1 LIRQRLMMA
10 PGIRPGVCG
19 AQRWDGGGKGRQKME
34 SIDVERAVRERYSQG
49 ASKPQDALCCPVEY
63 DPRYLDVIPQE
74 VLERDYGCGDPTRDI
89 RPGEHVL
96 DLGSGAGKVCFIAAQ
111 IVGPQGRVIGV
122 DTNSEMLALA
132 RRCAPVVSG
141 KLGYPGVDF
150 RRGKIEDLTTDLDA
164 VDEWL
169 RRNPVG
175 DANGLDRL
183 HDFIETQRRDAPL
196 VADDSVDVV
205 VSNCVLN
212 LVRESSKPR
221 VLQEIYRVLKRGGR
235 AVISDIV
242 SDEPVPEHLRNDPE
256 LWSGCVSGALE
267 QGAFL
272 AAFER
277 AGFHGV
283 EILKRDVQPW
293 RTVEG
298 IEFRSITIRAMKGKE
313 GPCWDCNQAVIYRG
327 PWRKVED
334 DDGHTLLRGQ
344 AMAVCEKTFRIYT
357 SEPYAGAIIPVPPL
371 QVVPLASAQVF
382 DCSRDSLRH
391 PRETKGVEYRTT
403 SGASAACCSPKGC
416 CE

>member
-1 LIRQRLMMA
+1 MSL
-10 PGIRPGVCG
+10 
-19 AQRWDGGGKGRQKME
+19 E
-34 SIDVERAVRERYSQG
+34 VEKVVRERYSQG
-49 ASKPQDALCCPVEY
+49 AMQRQDALCCPVDY
-63 DPRYLDVIPQE
+63 DPRYLDVIPKE

-89 RPGEHVL
+89 RAGEHVL
-96 DLGSGAGKVCFIAAQ
+96 DLGSGTGKVCFIAAQ
-111 IVGPQGRVIGV
+111 IVGSEGHVIGI
-122 DTNSEMLALA
+122 DTNSEMLTLA
-132 RRCAPVVSG
+132 RRSAPDVGG
-141 KLGYPGVDF
+141 KLGYTNVDF
-150 RRGKIEDLTTDLDA
+150 RRGRIEDLATDLDA

-169 RRNPVG
+169 RRNPLN
-175 DANGLDRL
+175 DADGLERL
-183 HDFIETQRRDAPL
+183 NDFIEAQKRNAPL
-196 VADDSVDVV
+196 VANDSIDVV

-212 LVRESSKPR
+212 LVRESSKVR
-221 VLQEIYRVLKRGGR
+221 VFQEIYRVLKRGGR

-242 SDEPVPEHLRNDPE
+242 SDEAVPEPLRNDPE

-277 AGFHGV
+277 AGFHGI

-344 AMAVCEKTFRIYT
+344 PMAVCEKTFRIYT
-357 SEPYAGAIIPVPPL
+357 SEPYAKDVIPVAPL
-371 QVVPLASAQVF
+371 EPIPLAQAQPF
-382 DCSRDSLRH
+382 DCSRDSIRH
-391 PRETKGVEYRTT
+391 PRETKGLEYRTT
-403 SGASAACCSPKGC
+403 TDASAACCGPEGC

>member
-1 LIRQRLMMA
+1 MNL
-10 PGIRPGVCG
+10 
-19 AQRWDGGGKGRQKME
+19 
-34 SIDVERAVRERYSQG
+34 DVEKVVRERYSQG
-49 ASKPQDALCCPVEY
+49 AAQRQDALCCPVEY
-63 DPRYLDVIPQE
+63 DARYLDVIPRE

-96 DLGSGAGKVCFIAAQ
+96 DLGSGTGKVCFIAAQ
-111 IVGPQGRVIGV
+111 IVGRDGRVIGV

-132 RRCAPVVSG
+132 RRSG
-141 KLGYPGVDF
+141 PAVGAKLGFANVDF
-150 RRGKIEDLTTDLDA
+150 RRGKIEDLATDLDA

-169 RRNPVG
+169 RHNPVN
-175 DANGLDRL
+175 DADGLERL
-183 HDFIETQRRDAPL
+183 GDFIEAQKRNAPL
-196 VADDSVDVV
+196 VANDSINVV

-212 LVRESSKPR
+212 LVRESSKVR
-221 VLQEIYRVLKRGGR
+221 VFQEIYRVLKRGGR

-277 AGFHGV
+277 AGFHGI
-283 EILKRDVQPW
+283 EILKRDVAPW

-313 GPCWDCNQAVIYRG
+313 GACWDCNQAVIYRG

-344 AMAVCEKTFRIYT
+344 PMAVCEKTFRIYT
-357 SEPYAGAIIPVPPL
+357 SEPYAKDIIPVAPL
-371 QVVPLASAQVF
+371 VPVALEQAKPF
-382 DCSRDSLRH
+382 DCSRDSIRH
-391 PRETKGVEYRTT
+391 PRETKGLEYRTT
-403 SGASAACCSPKGC
+403 TDASAACCGPEGC
-416 CE
+416 CD